1 MDITNV
7 LFTRRTGKNVPS
19 AYPCD
24 NLFGMRLN
32 AMDYGE
38 VEKTIDFTPVIS
50 ISDALAKPA
59 IDLQCKITAVQEG
72 SGDPSPQNIRN
83 IVGWNGL
90 TLHVNSSEIPV
101 IWQTE
106 AGTVYGG
113 VLDVTTGELT
123 VTQVAIEYDGS
134 DDEGWGVINLPNNV
148 FGVTGLTDYDFA
160 NMCDSYKMIPRGSSS
175 GLADLECRLASSRAT
190 FMVRDTNYATIV
202 TFKAHLALSPITV
215 VYTLLSPITYT
226 LTPTEITL
234 LAGAN
239 TLWSDTGDSKLTYLA
254 KKG

>member
-1 MDITNV
+1 MAKLVNLYLDGKFPISTNR
-7 LFTRRTGKNVPS
+7 LNHFDR
-19 AYPCD
+19 
-24 NLFGMRLN
+24 LFGQALF
-32 AMDYGE
+32 GG
-38 VEKTIDFTPVIS
+38 VEKSVDYAPIIS
-50 ISDALAKPA
+50 INDALNKPA
-59 IDLQCKITAVQEG
+59 LELLCKITAIQEG
-72 SGDPSPQNIRN
+72 SGDPSPTNIRN
-83 IVGWNGL
+83 FVGWNGL
-90 TLHVNSSEIPV
+90 TLHVNSSEIP
-101 IWQTE
+101 ITWQTE

-148 FGVTGLTDYDFA
+148 FGVTGLTDYDSA

-202 TFKAHLALSPITV
+202 AFKAHLALSPITV

-234 LAGAN
+234 ANGAN
-239 TLWSDTGDSKLTYLA
+239 TLWNTAGDTALTYIA
-254 KKG
+254 KR

>member
-1 MDITNV
+1 MEKSV
-7 LFTRRTGKNVPS
+7 
-19 AYPCD
+19 
-24 NLFGMRLN
+24 
-32 AMDYGE
+32 DYS
-38 VEKTIDFTPVIS
+38 PVIS
-50 ISDALAKPA
+50 INDALAKPA
-59 IDLQCKITAVQEG
+59 IDVQCKITAVQEG

-83 IVGWNGL
+83 IVGWTGANI
-90 TLHVNSSEIPV
+90 HVNSDIIPV
-101 IWQTE
+101 TWQTE

-148 FGVTGLTDYDFA
+148 FGVTGLTDYDSA

-202 TFKAHLALSPITV
+202 AFKAHLALSPITV

-234 LAGAN
+234 ANGAN
-239 TLWSDTGDSKLTYLA
+239 TLWNTAGDTALTYIA
-254 KKG
+254 KR